1 MDFLNHII
9 VIIIIW
15 LTVTAQPDN
24 NTNYLIILRN
34 NLDEILNPYDFAKKL
49 KPSYKL
55 CVLLVI
61 FLPSLLSG

>member
-34 NLDEILNPYDFAKKL
+34 NLDEILNPYDFAKELRPSFKL
-49 KPSYKL
+49 
-55 CVLLVI
+55 
-61 FLPSLLSG
+61 